1 MKEKEAI
8 KALSER
14 QRDILYYTQ
23 NFMNRRGYPP
33 TIRDIQNGCGISSTS
48 VVNYNLNI
56 LSQRGYMKRTK
67 DVSRGLELTGDVMPS
82 AFESSMVAVPLLG
95 TIAAGV
101 PIEVPETFS
110 LNDVDEFINVSSDM
124 LGKHKNI
131 YALKVKGTSMV
142 EAFINDGDTVIL
154 EATCQVENGQV
165 AAVWLKNEQ
174 EITLKKFYIDG
185 VKARLVAQ
193 NPQFAPI
200 VTSAGNVEIQG
211 RLVAVLRSMV

>member
-8 KALSER
+8 KVLSER
-14 QRDILYYTQ
+14 QQDILYYTQ
-23 NFMNRRGYPP
+23 NFMSQRGYPP

-56 LSQRGYMKRTK
+56 LSRRGYMKRTK
-67 DVSRGLELTGDVMPS
+67 DVSRGIELTGDVIPS
-82 AFESSMVAVPLLG
+82 VFAGSMTAVPLLG
-95 TIAAGV
+95 IIAAGV
-101 PIEVPETFS
+101 PIEVPEVSS
-110 LNDVDEFINVSSDM
+110 LDEVDEFINVSIDM

-131 YALKVKGTSMV
+131 YALKVKGTSMI

-154 EATCQVENGQV
+154 EATRQVENGQV

-174 EITLKKFYIDG
+174 EITLKKFYADG
-185 VKARLVAQ
+185 AKARLVAQ

-200 VTSAGNVEIQG
+200 ITTTENVEIQG
-211 RLVAVLRSMV
+211 RLIAVLRSIV